1 LKKRSKK
8 LLIYAGF
15 GAAIATTPIGQKF
28 FGSFFQKRTSY
39 FLPFATGKKL
49 RKRAQPMF
57 ASANQAPVDLL
68 IIGGGIN
75 GAGIARDAAGRGLS
89 VLLVEQHDLA
99 GHTSSASTKL
109 VHGGLRY
116 LEYYEFRLV
125 REALMERER
134 LLKMA
139 PHIIWPL
146 EFVLPH
152 SREQR
157 PAWMVRA
164 GLFLYDHLAKRERL
178 PASRAVRFGPHPAS
192 TILKSDY
199 RRGFTYADCWVE
211 DSRLVVLN
219 AMDAAER
226 GADIRTRAR
235 LVSARPDGALW
246 HAVIEGADGARQT
259 VSARAMVNA
268 AGPWVGE
275 ILSAKLGRNDGKTVR
290 MVKGS
295 HIIVKKLYEGDFAF
309 ILQNPD
315 KRIVFAV
322 PYEHD
327 FTLIGTTDIPY
338 EDDPAAV
345 AISPEETAYLCD
357 SVSRYFRTPVTPAD
371 VVRSYSGVRP
381 LYDDHAENASAVTRD
396 YVLDVTGGNGQPA
409 LLSVFGGK
417 ITTFRKLAEHALEK
431 LLPAMGRDVGAG
443 WTSAA
448 PLPGGDMPGADFE
461 SYLATIVAR
470 YPALPEPLLRRLVRA
485 YGTRATRI
493 LGNAAQLADL
503 GRDFGGQLTEA
514 EVDYL
519 VDQEWARAAE
529 DILWRR
535 SKLALHAPPGTAERL
550 TAYLASP
557 DTGRAAERTLRP
569 VE

>member
-1 LKKRSKK
+1 MVASLE
-8 LLIYAGF
+8 
-15 GAAIATTPIGQKF
+15 
-28 FGSFFQKRTSY
+28 
-39 FLPFATGKKL
+39 
-49 RKRAQPMF
+49 QP
-57 ASANQAPVDLL
+57 PVDLL

-75 GAGIARDAAGRGLS
+75 GAGIARDAAGRGMS

-125 REALMERER
+125 REALMERE
-134 LLKMA
+134 LLLNMA

-152 SREQR
+152 SRAQR

-164 GLFLYDHLAKRERL
+164 GLFLYDHLARRERL
-178 PASRAVRFGPHPAS
+178 PASRAVRFGPHPAAN
-192 TILKSDY
+192 ILKSDY

-219 AMDAAER
+219 ALDAAER
-226 GADIRTRAR
+226 GADIRTRTR

-246 HAVIEGADGARQT
+246 QAEVESGDGARQT
-259 VSARAMVNA
+259 VIARAMVNA

-275 ILSAKLGRNDGKTVR
+275 ILSARLGRNDGKTVR

-295 HIIVKKLYEGDFAF
+295 HIIVKKLYQGDFAF

-315 KRIVFAV
+315 KRIVFAI

-338 EDDPAAV
+338 HDDPAAV
-345 AISPEETAYLCD
+345 TISPEETAYLCD
-357 SVSRYFRTPVTPAD
+357 SVSRYFRAPVTPAQ

-396 YVLDVTGGNGQPA
+396 YVLEVTGGGGQPA

-431 LLPAMGRDVGAG
+431 VLPVMGRRAGEG
-443 WTSAA
+443 WTASA
-448 PLPGGDMPGADFE
+448 PLPGGDMPGGDFDA
-461 SYLATIVAR
+461 YLATIIAR
-470 YPALPEPLLRRLVRA
+470 YPGLPPALLRRLARA
-485 YGTRATRI
+485 YGTRAPRI
-493 LGNAAQLADL
+493 LGDAAQRADL
-503 GRDFGGQLTEA
+503 GRDFGGGLTAA

-519 VDQEWARAAE
+519 IDQEWARTAE

-535 SKLALHAPPGTAERL
+535 SKLALHVPPGTAARL
-550 TAYLASP
+550 AAYFDKA
-557 DTGRAAERTLRP
+557 
-569 VE
+569 

>member
-1 LKKRSKK
+1 M
-8 LLIYAGF
+8 
-15 GAAIATTPIGQKF
+15 
-28 FGSFFQKRTSY
+28 FGSD
-39 FLPFATGKKL
+39 A
-49 RKRAQPMF
+49 AH
-57 ASANQAPVDLL
+57 PVDLL

-89 VLLVEQHDLA
+89 VLLAEQHDLA
-99 GHTSSASTKL
+99 AHTSSASTKL

-134 LLKMA
+134 LLRMA

-152 SREQR
+152 AKGQR

-164 GLFLYDHLAKRERL
+164 GLFLYDHLATRERL
-178 PASRAVRFGPHPAS
+178 PASRAVRFGPHKAAG
-192 TILKSDY
+192 ILKPEY
-199 RRGFTYADCWVE
+199 RSGFTYADCWVE

-219 AMDAAER
+219 AMAAAER
-226 GADIRTRAR
+226 GAEIRTRTR
-235 LVSARPDGALW
+235 LITARPEGALW
-246 HAVIEGADGARQT
+246 RAMLQDETGRQET
-259 VSARAMVNA
+259 VFAQAMVNA

-275 ILSAKLGRNDGKTVR
+275 ILSAKLGRNAAKTVR

-295 HIIVKKLYEGDFAF
+295 HIIVRRLYDEDFAF

-322 PYEHD
+322 PYEHE

-338 EDDPAAV
+338 EGDPADV
-345 AISPEETAYLCD
+345 QISDQETDYLCE

-371 VVRSYSGVRP
+371 AVRSYSGVRP

-396 YVLDVTGGNGQPA
+396 YVLDVEGGNGKPA

-417 ITTFRKLAEHALEK
+417 ITTYRRLAEHALEK
-431 LLPAMGRDVGAG
+431 LLPAMGRPAGTG
-443 WTSAA
+443 WTAA
-448 PLPGGDMPGADFE
+448 TPLPGGDMPGADFPA
-461 SYLATIVAR
+461 YLAGLTAT
-470 YPALPEPLLRRLVRA
+470 YPCLPAELLHRLARA
-485 YGTRATRI
+485 YGARCVTI
-493 LGNAAQLADL
+493 LGDATMLADL
-503 GRDFGGQLTEA
+503 GENFGGGLTA
-514 EVDYL
+514 REVDYL
-519 VDQEWARAAE
+519 VAQEWARTPE

-535 SKLALHAPPGTAERL
+535 SKLALHVPEGTAARLASYLTPPGMAN
-550 TAYLASP
+550 
-557 DTGRAAERTLRP
+557 AAAGSLEKAG
-569 VE
+569 

>member
-1 LKKRSKK
+1 M
-8 LLIYAGF
+8 
-15 GAAIATTPIGQKF
+15 
-28 FGSFFQKRTSY
+28 FGSDQE
-39 FLPFATGKKL
+39 
-49 RKRAQPMF
+49 
-57 ASANQAPVDLL
+57 NPVDLL
-68 IIGGGIN
+68 IVGGGIN

-99 GHTSSASTKL
+99 AHTSSASTKL

-134 LLKMA
+134 LLTMA

-152 SREQR
+152 SKEQR
-157 PAWMVRA
+157 PAWLVRL

-178 PASRAVRFGPHPAS
+178 PASKAVRFGPHPAAN
-192 TILKSDY
+192 ILKPTY
-199 RRGFTYADCWVE
+199 WRGFTYADCWVE

-219 AMDAAER
+219 AMSAAER
-226 GADIRTRAR
+226 GADIRTRTK
-235 LVSARPDGALW
+235 LLSARPSGPVWEAAIQDEHG
-246 HAVIEGADGARQT
+246 RQET
-259 VSARAMVNA
+259 VAARAMVNA

-275 ILSAKLGRNDGKTVR
+275 ILSAKLGRNNAKAVR

-295 HIIVKKLYEGDFAF
+295 HIIVKRLYEGDFAF

-315 KRIVFAV
+315 KRIIFTV

-338 EDDPAAV
+338 DGDPAAV
-345 AISPEETAYLCD
+345 TISEAETNYLCE
-357 SVSRYFRTPVTPAD
+357 SVSRYFRKALMPAD

-381 LYDDHAENASAVTRD
+381 LYDDHAKNASAVTRD
-396 YVLDVTGGNGQPA
+396 YVLDVEGGDGQPA

-431 LLPAMGRDVGAG
+431 LLPVMGREVGGG
-443 WTSAA
+443 WTASV
-448 PLPGGDMPGADFE
+448 PLPGGDMPGADFDAF
-461 SYLATIVAR
+461 LAIVITK
-470 YPALPEPLLRRLVRA
+470 YPGFPEIFLHRLVRA
-485 YGTRATRI
+485 YGTRSATI
-493 LGNAAQLADL
+493 LGDGANLSDL
-503 GRDFGGQLTEA
+503 GEDFGGGLTA
-514 EVDYL
+514 REVDYL
-519 VDQEWARAAE
+519 VEHEWARTSE

-535 SKLALHAPPGTAERL
+535 SKLALHVPQGAEARL
-550 TAYLASP
+550 ATYLQRSGLA
-557 DTGRAAERTLRP
+557 DAAEKNWRKID
-569 VE
+569 

>member
-1 LKKRSKK
+1 M
-8 LLIYAGF
+8 
-15 GAAIATTPIGQKF
+15 
-28 FGSFFQKRTSY
+28 FGSGPT
-39 FLPFATGKKL
+39 
-49 RKRAQPMF
+49 
-57 ASANQAPVDLL
+57 NPVDLL

-75 GAGIARDAAGRGLS
+75 GAGIARDAARRGLS

-99 GHTSSASTKL
+99 AHTSSASTKL

-134 LLKMA
+134 LLQMA

-152 SREQR
+152 SKDQR
-157 PAWMVRA
+157 PAWMVRG

-178 PASRAVRFGPHPAS
+178 PASKAVRFGSHPAAK
-192 TILKSDY
+192 TLKPAY

-219 AMDAAER
+219 AIAAAEC
-226 GADIRTRAR
+226 GAEIRTRTR
-235 LVSARPDGALW
+235 LLSARPDGALW
-246 HAVIEGADGARQT
+246 HAVLQDETGGQQT

-275 ILSAKLGRNDGKTVR
+275 ILSVKLGGNNAKTVR

-295 HIIVKKLYEGDFAF
+295 HIIVKRLYEGDFAF

-322 PYEHD
+322 SYEHD

-338 EDDPAAV
+338 QDDPASV
-345 AISPEETAYLCD
+345 TISAEETDYLCE
-357 SVSRYFRTPVTPAD
+357 SVSRYFRTPVTKAD

-396 YVLDVTGGNGQPA
+396 YVLDVTGGNGEPA
-409 LLSVFGGK
+409 LLSIFGGK

-431 LLPAMGRDVGAG
+431 LLPVIGHKVGPS
-443 WTSAA
+443 WTSGT
-448 PLPGGDMPGADFE
+448 PLPGGDMPCADFDAH
-461 SYLATIVAR
+461 LAMVTAK
-470 YPALPEPLLRRLVRA
+470 YPGLPAALLHRLVRA
-485 YGTRATRI
+485 YGTRSQKI
-493 LGNAAQLADL
+493 LGDAAQITDL
-503 GRDFGGQLTEA
+503 GEDFGGGLTRR

-519 VDQEWARAAE
+519 VAHEWARTPE

-535 SKLALHAPPGTAERL
+535 SKLALHAPDTTAPRL
-550 TAYLASP
+550 AAYLQPAGMANATVRSP
-557 DTGRAAERTLRP
+557 QQAGRPDQTTEFQNQGETT
-569 VE
+569 